1 MASELATLSADVKTA
16 VEAIGGVLAGIR
28 VERRYLGLK
37 KLEEI
42 TVEPSII
49 VVPAAQTKTRRTR
62 GENDRERR
70 VSLAYQEKLV
80 ADETADGA
88 AAGDVAMEKAEALVE
103 GFEVGQ
109 AIGSDGGDG
118 GGLHQITEILHEPI
132 FVQEHLR
139 QHGVFTSVVTL
150 VLRRVKG

>member
-1 MASELATLSADVKTA
+1 MASELAQLTADVVAA
-16 VEAIGGVLAGIR
+16 VEGFGGTLAGIR

-42 TVEPSII
+42 TAQPSIT
-49 VVPAAQTKTRRTR
+49 VVPAAQTKTRRSR
-62 GENDRERR
+62 GEHDRERR
-70 VSLAYQEKLV
+70 ISLAYQEKLV
-80 ADETADGA
+80 ADETADA
-88 AAGDVAMEKAEALVE
+88 VDPGDAAMEKAEALAE
-103 GFEVGQ
+103 GFEVGDG
-109 AIGSDGGDG
+109 IGSGD
-118 GGLHQITEILHEPI
+118 GLHQITEILHEPI